1 MDETIRIF
9 ITDDHA
15 VVRHGL
21 RGYLET
27 EPGFVVVGEAASG
40 EEAIKLVPDLVPDVV
55 LMDLV
60 MPGCGGI
67 EATREIR
74 RLSPE
79 TRVIVLTSYTD
90 EEMALPA
97 LKAGAL
103 SYLLKDI
110 APQELVQAIKAAR
123 RNEAVLHPA
132 VAAKLVQEL
141 STPKTGIEGGLADL
155 TPRETDVLKLIAQG
169 YSNKEIGDKLFIG
182 ERTVK
187 THVSNIL
194 GKLHLG
200 DRTQAAIYALRHKLV
215 PLDGEQSG

>member
-1 MDETIRIF
+1 MEEAIRIF

-15 VVRHGL
+15 VVRQGL

-27 EPGFVVVGEAASG
+27 EPGFTVVGEASTG
-40 EEAIKLVPDLVPDVV
+40 EEAIARVPDLVPDVV

-79 TRVIVLTSYTD
+79 TKVIVLTSYTD

-103 SYLLKDI
+103 SYLLKDV
-110 APQELVQAIKAAR
+110 APDDLVQAIKAAR
-123 RNEAVLHPA
+123 RGEAVLHPA

-141 STPKTGIEGGLADL
+141 SAPKGVADAGLGDL

-215 PLDGEQSG
+215 PLEGEPAE

>member
-110 APQELVQAIKAAR
+110 APHELVQAIKAAR

>member
-1 MDETIRIF
+1 MEQSIRIL

-15 VVRHGL
+15 VVRQGL

-27 EPGFVVVGEAASG
+27 EPGLEVVGEAATG
-40 EEAIKLVPDLVPDVV
+40 EEAIALVQDLVPDVV

-74 RLSPE
+74 RASPE

-103 SYLLKDI
+103 SYLLKDV
-110 APQELVQAIKAAR
+110 APDQLVAAINAAR
-123 RNEAVLHPA
+123 RGEAVLHPA

-141 STPKTGIEGGLADL
+141 SSPKAADDVGLSDL

-215 PLDGEQSG
+215 PLEGESTG

>member
-1 MDETIRIF
+1 MDEPIRIV
-9 ITDDHA
+9 IADDHA
-15 VVRHGL
+15 VVRQGL

-27 EPGFVVVGEAASG
+27 EPGFIVVGEASTG
-40 EEAIKLVPDLVPDVV
+40 EEAIAMVPDLVPDVV

-79 TRVIVLTSYTD
+79 TKVIVLTSYTD

-110 APQELVQAIKAAR
+110 VPAELVQAIKAAR
-123 RNEAVLHPA
+123 RGEAVLHPA

-141 STPKTGIEGGLADL
+141 SAPKAEADGGLADL
-155 TPRETDVLKLIAQG
+155 TPRETEVLKLIAQG
-169 YSNKEIGDKLFIG
+169 FSNKEIGDKLYIG

-215 PLDGEQSG
+215 PLEGEQPE

>member
-1 MDETIRIF
+1 MEEAIRIF

-15 VVRHGL
+15 VVRQGL

-27 EPGFVVVGEAASG
+27 EPGFIVVGEASTG
-40 EEAIKLVPDLVPDVV
+40 EEAIARVPDLVPDIV

-79 TRVIVLTSYTD
+79 TKVIVLTSYTD

-103 SYLLKDI
+103 SYLLKDV
-110 APQELVQAIKAAR
+110 APHELVQAIKAACR
-123 RNEAVLHPA
+123 GEAVLHPA

-141 STPKTGIEGGLADL
+141 SAPKSAAESGLSDL

-215 PLDGEQSG
+215 PLEGEPTD